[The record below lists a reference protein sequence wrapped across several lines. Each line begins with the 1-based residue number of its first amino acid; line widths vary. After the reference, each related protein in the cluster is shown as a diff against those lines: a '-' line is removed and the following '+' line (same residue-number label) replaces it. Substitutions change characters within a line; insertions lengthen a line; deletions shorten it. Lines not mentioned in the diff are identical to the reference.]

1 MPRAQKI
8 VLSRLNI
15 AASPHPKGI
24 YARLFEAANDIEV
37 QFWGKDYAKIT
48 SRADADDANRIA
60 GRILIWTRIDKREA
74 WLNKKSNR
82 AATETDMTSVQLP
95 PNLAPNF
102 RSFDFVFTIANHTI
116 TLVSQNE
123 LGETLSPRRAAV
135 IFDKL
140 FSNGISQLDVN
151 VEVTAVPDS
160 ESIKRI
166 LKIDVLRT
174 LTIFLKRP
182 NPDDLTD
189 VQHRVL
195 EKLRMNGAK
204 SQEIVLTKAAD
215 VPSLTPDADIK
226 AIAEVASRNG
236 WVSGKGRLADGTR
249 VEESTKEHPLKI
261 EIELPERISSRQS
274 LIRWIRDN

>member
-48 SRADADDANRIA
+48 SRADADANRIA
-60 GRILIWTRIDKREA
+60 GRILIWTRIDKKDV

-102 RSFDFVFTIANHTI
+102 RSFDFVFTIDNHTI

-135 IFDKL
+135 IFEKL
-140 FSNGISQLDVN
+140 FSNEISQLDVN

-215 VPSLTPDADIK
+215 APSLTPDADIK